1 MPITSLDE
9 LLISNEMQLSFVT
22 MDVIQLIENQGI
34 QTFLCQL
41 LSQKPELREEL
52 STYLTSTADCAIL

>member
-41 LSQKPELREEL
+41 LSQKPELREKL
-52 STYLTSTADCAIL
+52 SAYLTSTADCAIL

>member
-9 LLISNEMQLSFVT
+9 LLVSNEMQLSFVT

-52 STYLTSTADCAIL
+52 SAYLTSTADCAIL